1 MPWFSSRNQT
11 IMEKQHNDPPPGV
24 TPELDDL
31 KLKEEATLARDVG
44 LGQVLEVEAT
54 PEQERKVLRKLD
66 IILIPLMGVC
76 YMMQYMDKLALSQA
90 TLFNLRQDLNL
101 KGQEY
106 TWTSAVFYF
115 GYFAWSW
122 PSSYLIV
129 RLPLGKYISA
139 SVLIWGGILM
149 CHAAATNFGGLMA
162 ARFFLGVGE
171 AAIAPGFSLITGM
184 FYKREEQPA
193 RQSAWFLGNC
203 IASVI
208 GGVVAYG
215 IGNIKADAVTSW
227 QLLFLVLGAITAFI
241 SFFLIVLLPDSPKKA
256 IFLTKPERA
265 IAMHRTLANKT
276 GVADEGSF
284 RWDQAWQAI
293 RDPQTWFLVLYT
305 FSVNLCNGGIT
316 SFSSIIINGFGF
328 SQIRSLLM
336 QMPLGGAQIVFLILT
351 AGIATFIP
359 RTRILMMIFNTLTS
373 LTGMVLVWKLDED
386 NRRGRLTGLAL
397 GAVFAVNIPLS
408 LSIISSNVAGFTKRS
423 TTSALLF
430 VAYCVGNIVGPQF
443 FYSSEEPYYPTGMKA
458 ATSGLALGA
467 FFLVCLLGYYIWE
480 NKRRD
485 RLYGVPEQMTESQ
498 ELALGL
504 SSKTDLEIED
514 FRYVL

>member
-1 MPWFSSRNQT
+1 MPWLPSRNQST
-11 IMEKQHNDPPPGV
+11 MEKQHTDAPPGV

-44 LGQVLEVEAT
+44 LGQVLEVDVT
-54 PEQERKVLRKLD
+54 PEQDRKVLRKLD
-66 IILIPLMGVC
+66 MILIPLMGVC

-90 TLFNLRQDLNL
+90 TMFNLRQDLDL

-129 RLPLGKYISA
+129 RLPIGKYVSA
-139 SVLIWGGILM
+139 SVFIWGGILM
-149 CHAAATNFGGLMA
+149 CHAAAKNFGGLIA

-203 IASVI
+203 IATVI

-215 IGNIKADAVTSW
+215 IGSIKTDAVSSW
-227 QLLFLVLGAITAFI
+227 QLLFLFLGAITAFI
-241 SFFLIVLLPDSPKKA
+241 SFFLIVLLPDSPNKA

-276 GVADEGSF
+276 GVMDEGSF
-284 RWDQAWQAI
+284 KWNQAWLAI

-305 FSVNLCNGGIT
+305 FSVNLCNGGVT
-316 SFSSIIINGFGF
+316 SFSSILINGFGF

-336 QMPLGGAQIVFLILT
+336 QMPLGAAQIIFLIFT
-351 AGIATFIP
+351 AGFATFVP
-359 RTRILMMIFNTLTS
+359 NTRILMMLFNTLTS
-373 LTGMVLVWKLDED
+373 LIGMILVWKLDED
-386 NRRGRLTGLAL
+386 NSRGRLTGLAL

-443 FYSSEEPYYPTGMKA
+443 FYTSEEPYYPTGMTA

-467 FFLVCLLGYYIWE
+467 FFLLCLLVYYIWE

-485 RLYGVPEQMTESQ
+485 RLYGVPGQMTESQ

-504 SSKTDLEIED
+504 SSRTDLEMED

>member
-1 MPWFSSRNQT
+1 MKGHQAA
-11 IMEKQHNDPPPGV
+11 
-24 TPELDDL
+24 ELDDF
-31 KLKEEATLARDVG
+31 KLKDEATVIRDVG
-44 LGQVLEVEAT
+44 LGQVLEVEAIS
-54 PEQERKVLRKLD
+54 EQERKVLRKLD

-90 TLFNLRQDLNL
+90 TMFNLRQDLHL

-129 RLPLGKYISA
+129 RLPLGKYISV
-139 SVLIWGGILM
+139 SVLVWGGILM
-149 CHAAATNFGGLMA
+149 CHAAVKSFGGLVA

-203 IASVI
+203 ISTVI

-215 IGNIKADAVTSW
+215 IGSIKIHAIASW
-227 QLLFLVLGAITAFI
+227 QLLFLFLGAITAFI
-241 SFFLIVLLPDSPKKA
+241 SFFLLILLPDSPKKA

-265 IAMHRTLANKT
+265 IAVQRTLRNKT
-276 GVADEGSF
+276 GVLDEGLF
-284 RWDQAWQAI
+284 KWDQAWQAV

-305 FSVNLCNGGIT
+305 FCVNLCNGGIT

-328 SQIRSLLM
+328 TEIKSLLM
-336 QMPLGGAQIVFLILT
+336 QMPLGAAQIIFLVLT
-351 AGIATFIP
+351 ATLATLIP
-359 RTRILMMIFNTLTS
+359 NTRILMMIFNTIVSTI
-373 LTGMVLVWKLDED
+373 GMILVWKLDED
-386 NRRGRLTGLAL
+386 NRKGRLTGLSL

-430 VAYCVGNIVGPQF
+430 IAYCVGNIVGPQF
-443 FYSSEEPYYPTGMKA
+443 FYASEEPYYPTGMKA
-458 ATSGLALGA
+458 AISGLALGA
-467 FFLVCLLGYYIWE
+467 FFLICLLGYYVWE
-480 NKRRD
+480 NRRRN
-485 RLYGVPEQMTESQ
+485 RLFGVPGQMTESQ

-504 SSKTDLEIED
+504 SSMTDLEIEG